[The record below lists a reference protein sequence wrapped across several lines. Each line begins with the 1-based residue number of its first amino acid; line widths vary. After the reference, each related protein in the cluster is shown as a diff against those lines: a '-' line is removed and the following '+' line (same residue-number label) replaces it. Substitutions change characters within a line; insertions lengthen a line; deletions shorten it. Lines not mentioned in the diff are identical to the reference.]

1 MTYGTDNDNNDDKL
15 LQEDLCQHMSAP
27 RTVVVRALTSR
38 QTRMR
43 WLVGITDSMDM
54 SQSKFWEMVKD
65 KEAWHIV
72 VHGVVKSQT
81 LLCD

>member
-54 SQSKFWEMVKD
+54 SLSKLQETVND
-65 KEAWHIV
+65 REAWCAT
-72 VHGVVKSQT
+72 VHGVAKSQI
-81 LLCD
+81 LFNN

>member
-54 SQSKFWEMVKD
+54 S
-65 KEAWHIV
+65 
-72 VHGVVKSQT
+72 
-81 LLCD
+81 